1 MKNKKT
7 QTILIV
13 LSLFILIGCSKNKAN
28 WINTN
33 IDGNILPEKPSLK
46 DDFYQSVNYDDL
58 KNNPLHSESVVSNG
72 QIEIN
77 RILVQHV
84 TSMAKNADKEN
95 ASDSPHEIEKQ
106 KLIALFNMSLDW
118 EKRNKEGVKP

>member
-13 LSLFILIGCSKNKAN
+13 LSLFLLIGCSKNKAN

-46 DDFYQSVNYDDL
+46 
-58 KNNPLHSESVVSNG
+58 E
-72 QIEIN
+72 
-77 RILVQHV
+77 
-84 TSMAKNADKEN
+84 T
-95 ASDSPHEIEKQ
+95 
-106 KLIALFNMSLDW
+106 
-118 EKRNKEGVKP
+118 